1 MLNGQS
7 GRATLDEFRGKTGV
21 SSFLDGINDSA
32 KTERIVSEDFLK
44 RVTLFVEFERDELE
58 HLAGLLHVSR
68 FGPGDVILQ
77 EGNANRAL
85 HIVRRG
91 RIRVS
96 RDVQDR
102 EVSLCD
108 LGEGQTFGEL
118 SIIED
123 GVASASL
130 KAVTETEVLSISMAD
145 LAEFLRQKPAAAAK
159 FWREIALDL
168 RRRLLQTN
176 DVVRSYFEVNRAL
189 IENPTFRE
197 AYAMCNR

>member
-1 MLNGQS
+1 M
-7 GRATLDEFRGKTGV
+7 K
-21 SSFLDGINDSA
+21 ND
-32 KTERIVSEDFLK
+32 DCLK
-44 RVTLFVEFERDELE
+44 KVTLFVEFEPDELD
-58 HLAGLLHVSR
+58 HVRGLLHASH
-68 FGPGDVILQ
+68 FAPGDVILE

-85 HIVRRG
+85 HIVSAGRVRVWRR
-91 RIRVS
+91 
-96 RDVQDR
+96 VQDH
-102 EVSLCD
+102 EVPLCD
-108 LGEGQTFGEL
+108 LNAGQTFGEL

-130 KAVTETEVLSISMAD
+130 KAVTDVQIVSISMND
-145 LAEFLRQKPAAAAK
+145 LAEYLRDNPAAAAK
-159 FWREIALDL
+159 FWRAIAIDL

>member
-1 MLNGQS
+1 MGDVNFL
-7 GRATLDEFRGKTGV
+7 RG
-21 SSFLDGINDSA
+21 
-32 KTERIVSEDFLK
+32 
-44 RVTLFVEFERDELE
+44 VTLFAEFEPHELDEIRRTMQM
-58 HLAGLLHVSR
+58 SR
-68 FGPGDVILQ
+68 FAPGDLVLE

-85 HIVRRG
+85 HVMVRG

-96 RDVQDR
+96 RKVNDR

-108 LGEGQTFGEL
+108 LIEGQTFGEL

-130 KAVTETEVLSISMAD
+130 RAVTETEVLSVSMHE
-145 LAEFLRQKPAAAAK
+145 LAQFMRNQPAAGAK
-159 FWREIALDL
+159 FWRAIAIDL

>member
-1 MLNGQS
+1 MS
-7 GRATLDEFRGKTGV
+7 EPEFLR
-21 SSFLDGINDSA
+21 N
-32 KTERIVSEDFLK
+32 
-44 RVTLFVEFERDELE
+44 VTLFVEFDADEFE
-58 HLAGLLHVSR
+58 HLARSLHRSH
-68 FGPGDVILQ
+68 FNPGDVVLE

-85 HIVRRG
+85 HIVRSG
-91 RIRVS
+91 RLRVT
-96 RDVQDR
+96 RQVHDR

-130 KAVTETEVLSISMAD
+130 RALTETEVLSISMND
-145 LAEFLRQKPAAAAK
+145 LAEFLRSKPSAAAK

>member
-1 MLNGQS
+1 VQEDL
-7 GRATLDEFRGKTGV
+7 
-21 SSFLDGINDSA
+21 
-32 KTERIVSEDFLK
+32 DFL
-44 RVTLFVEFERDELE
+44 RSVTLFVEFEPHELE
-58 HLAGLLHVSR
+58 GIRRSMQHTH
-68 FGPGDVILQ
+68 FGVGDTILE

-85 HIVRRG
+85 HVLRSG
-91 RIRVS
+91 RVRVS
-96 RDVQDR
+96 RSVNDR

-108 LGEGQTFGEL
+108 LIAGQTFGEL

-130 KAVTETEVLSISMAD
+130 KAVTETEVLSVPMHD
-145 LAEFLRQKPAAAAK
+145 LAQFLRANPSAGAK
-159 FWREIALDL
+159 FWRAIAIEL

>member
-1 MLNGQS
+1 VP
-7 GRATLDEFRGKTGV
+7 D
-21 SSFLDGINDSA
+21 D
-32 KTERIVSEDFLK
+32 DFL
-44 RVTLFVEFERDELE
+44 RTVPLFVEFESDELE
-58 HLAGLLHVSR
+58 HLSRVLHR
-68 FGPGDVILQ
+68 THFRAGDVILE

-85 HIVRRG
+85 HIVRSG
-91 RIRVS
+91 RIRVT
-96 RDVQDR
+96 RQVQDR

-108 LGEGQTFGEL
+108 LVEGKTFGEL

-130 KAVTETEVLSISMAD
+130 KAVGETEVLSISMND
-145 LAEFLRQKPAAAAK
+145 LAEFLRAKPAAAAK
-159 FWREIALDL
+159 FWREIAIDL

-189 IENPTFRE
+189 VENPTFRE

>member
-1 MLNGQS
+1 V
-7 GRATLDEFRGKTGV
+7 AED
-21 SSFLDGINDSA
+21 
-32 KTERIVSEDFLK
+32 DFLK
-44 RVTLFVEFERDELE
+44 SVTLFVEFDPDELE
-58 HLAGLLHVSR
+58 HLRGLLHLTR
-68 FGPGDVILQ
+68 FAPGDVILS

-85 HIVRRG
+85 HIMRTGRVRVTR
-91 RIRVS
+91 RV
-96 RDVQDR
+96 QER

-108 LGEGQTFGEL
+108 LVAGQTFGEL

-130 KAVTETEVLSISMAD
+130 HAVTDSEVLSISMTD
-145 LAEFLRQKPAAAAK
+145 LAAFMRAKPAAAAK
-159 FWREIALDL
+159 FWREIAVDL

>member
-1 MLNGQS
+1 MAETN
-7 GRATLDEFRGKTGV
+7 
-21 SSFLDGINDSA
+21 
-32 KTERIVSEDFLK
+32 FLK
-44 RVTLFVEFERDELE
+44 NVTLFIEFDDEE
-58 HLAGLLHVSR
+58 LAAIEKLMVSTH
-68 FGPGDVILQ
+68 FAPGDVILE

-85 HIVRRG
+85 HVLKSG
-91 RIRVS
+91 RMRVS
-96 RDVQDR
+96 RSVHDR

-108 LGEGQTFGEL
+108 LVGGQTFGEL

-123 GVASASL
+123 GVASATL
-130 KAVTETEVLSISMAD
+130 RAVSESEVLSIPMQE
-145 LAEFLRQKPAAAAK
+145 LAAFLRQHPSAAAK

>member
-1 MLNGQS
+1 M
-7 GRATLDEFRGKTGV
+7 AED
-21 SSFLDGINDSA
+21 
-32 KTERIVSEDFLK
+32 DFLK
-44 RVTLFVEFERDELE
+44 TVTLFVEFDGDELA
-58 HLAGLLHVSR
+58 HLRGVLHSTR
-68 FGPGDVILQ
+68 FAPGDVILS

-85 HIVRRG
+85 HIVKNG
-91 RIRVS
+91 RVRVS
-96 RDVQDR
+96 RRVQDR
-102 EVSLCD
+102 DVSLCD
-108 LGEGQTFGEL
+108 LVTGQTFGEL

-130 KAVTETEVLSISMAD
+130 HAVTDTEIFSISMND
-145 LAEFLRQKPAAAAK
+145 LAEFLRLKPAAAAK
-159 FWREIALDL
+159 FWREIAVDL

>member
-1 MLNGQS
+1 
-7 GRATLDEFRGKTGV
+7 V
-21 SSFLDGINDSA
+21 P
-32 KTERIVSEDFLK
+32 VEDFL
-44 RVTLFVEFERDELE
+44 RTVPLFVEFDSDELE
-58 HLAGLLHVSR
+58 HLRRVLHPTQ
-68 FGPGDVILQ
+68 FGSGDVILQ

-85 HIVRRG
+85 HIVRSG

-96 RDVQDR
+96 RQVQDR

-108 LGEGQTFGEL
+108 LVAGQTFGEL

-130 KAVTETEVLSISMAD
+130 KAVGETEVLSISMDD
-145 LAEFLRQKPAAAAK
+145 LAEFLRAKPAAAAK
-159 FWREIALDL
+159 FWREIAIDL

>member
-1 MLNGQS
+1 VGDVNFL
-7 GRATLDEFRGKTGV
+7 RG
-21 SSFLDGINDSA
+21 
-32 KTERIVSEDFLK
+32 
-44 RVTLFVEFERDELE
+44 VTLFAEFEPHELDEIRRTMQM
-58 HLAGLLHVSR
+58 SR
-68 FGPGDVILQ
+68 FAPGDLVLE

-85 HIVRRG
+85 HVMVRG

-96 RDVQDR
+96 RKVNDR

-108 LGEGQTFGEL
+108 LIEGQTFGEL

-130 KAVTETEVLSISMAD
+130 RAVTETEVLSVSMHE
-145 LAEFLRQKPAAAAK
+145 LAQFMRNQPAAGAK
-159 FWREIALDL
+159 FWRAIAIDL

>member
-1 MLNGQS
+1 M
-7 GRATLDEFRGKTGV
+7 AED
-21 SSFLDGINDSA
+21 
-32 KTERIVSEDFLK
+32 DFLK
-44 RVTLFVEFERDELE
+44 SVTLFVEFDRDELE
-58 HLAGLLHVSR
+58 HLRGVLHSTR
-68 FGPGDVILQ
+68 FAPGDVILS

-85 HIVRRG
+85 HIMRSG
-91 RIRVS
+91 RVRVS
-96 RDVQDR
+96 RKVQDR
-102 EVSLCD
+102 EVNLCD
-108 LGEGQTFGEL
+108 LVAGQTFGEL

-130 KAVTETEVLSISMAD
+130 HAVTDAEVLSISMGD
-145 LAEFLRQKPAAAAK
+145 LAEFLRAKPAAAAK
-159 FWREIALDL
+159 FWREIAVDL

>member
-1 MLNGQS
+1 M
-7 GRATLDEFRGKTGV
+7 ERGKRRTT
-21 SSFLDGINDSA
+21 SFLDGDNDSA
-32 KTERIVSEDFLK
+32 KTERSVPEDDFLRK
-44 RVTLFVEFERDELE
+44 VPLFVEFDSAELD
-58 HLAGLLHVSR
+58 HLRRALHPSR

-85 HIVRRG
+85 HIVRSG
-91 RIRVS
+91 RIRVT
-96 RDVQDR
+96 RTVQEHDVP
-102 EVSLCD
+102 LCD
-108 LGEGQTFGEL
+108 LVEGQTFGEL

-130 KAVTETEVLSISMAD
+130 RAVTDTEVLSVSMND
-145 LAEFLRQKPAAAAK
+145 LAEFLRHNPHAAAK
-159 FWREIALDL
+159 FWREIAVDL

>member
-1 MLNGQS
+1 MPS
-7 GRATLDEFRGKTGV
+7 D
-21 SSFLDGINDSA
+21 
-32 KTERIVSEDFLK
+32 DFL
-44 RVTLFVEFERDELE
+44 RSVGLFVEFDADELD
-58 HLAGLLHVSR
+58 HLRRSLHATR
-68 FGPGDVILQ
+68 FQPGDVILQ

-85 HIVRRG
+85 HIVRNG

-96 RDVQDR
+96 RSVQGR
-102 EVSLCD
+102 EVPLCD

-130 KAVTETEVLSISMAD
+130 KAVTEAEVLSISMSD
-145 LAEFLRQKPAAAAK
+145 LAAFLRARPNAAAK
-159 FWREIALDL
+159 FWREIAVDL

>member
-1 MLNGQS
+1 MEDVN
-7 GRATLDEFRGKTGV
+7 
-21 SSFLDGINDSA
+21 FLRS
-32 KTERIVSEDFLK
+32 
-44 RVTLFVEFERDELE
+44 VTLFTEFEPEELQA
-58 HLAGLLHVSR
+58 LRKSMISTR
-68 FGPGDVILQ
+68 FAPGDAILE

-85 HIVRRG
+85 HILKSG
-91 RIRVS
+91 RIRVT
-96 RDVQDR
+96 RHVQDK

-108 LGEGQTFGEL
+108 LIEGQTFGEL

-130 KAVTETEVLSISMAD
+130 RAVTDSEIFSMPMQD
-145 LAEFLRQKPAAAAK
+145 LATYLRNHPAAASK
-159 FWREIALDL
+159 FWRAIAVDL

-176 DVVRSYFEVNRAL
+176 DVVRSYFEINRAL